1 MNNDEECPSLLGTL
15 EFLNFPDKMTEG
27 FFEKISISHDSTQS
41 STQSSTS
48 PTQESNLPTPS
59 VTPNK
64 IKADD
69 LSSVSSEESK
79 TSEESESSITSDS
92 SEKSNTSEESKL
104 TSESSSESSL

>member
-41 STQSSTS
+41 STS
-48 PTQESNLPTPS
+48 PTQESTLPTPP

-64 IKADD
+64 IEADD
-69 LSSVSSEESK
+69 LSSVSSQESK
-79 TSEESESSITSDS
+79 T
-92 SEKSNTSEESKL
+92 SEKSNTSEKSDSSKESKL
-104 TSESSSESSL
+104 TSESSSESSSDSSL